1 MKKIYLLGVLATI
14 MLVGCSSAKTTESSS
29 ASKDTSAAE
38 SKLTDETSI
47 AGTDTNTTFTV
58 GFDKDFPPMG
68 FVGDDG
74 EFTGFDLDLAAE
86 VAKRLGKKIKYQPIA
101 WDAKDMELTSGN
113 IDCIWNGFS
122 TKNRED
128 KYTWTKPYM
137 KNDQVFVVRSD
148 SDINSFEDLAG
159 KTVEVQMDS
168 SAEAVLKENTELSG
182 TFGKLQTV
190 ADFNTGFMD
199 LEMGGVDALAMNS
212 VVANYQITK
221 RGGEGF
227 KVLDKPVSSEE
238 YAVGFK
244 LGNTMLRDEVQMA
257 LEEMKADGTLKSIS
271 EKWFGKDVTTLE

>member
-14 MLVGCSSAKTTESSS
+14 MLAGCSSAKTTESSS
-29 ASKDTSAAE
+29 ADTSAAE

-47 AGTDTNTTFTV
+47 AGTDDDTTFAV
-58 GFDKDFPPMG
+58 GFDQDFPPMG

-86 VAKRLGKKIKYQPIA
+86 VAKRLGKEIKYQPIA
-101 WDAKDMELTSGN
+101 WDAKDMELASGN

-148 SDINSFEDLAG
+148 SGINSFEDLAG
-159 KTVEVQMDS
+159 KTVEVQIDS

-182 TFGKLQTV
+182 TFTKLQTV

-221 RGGEGF
+221 RDTGGF
-227 KVLDKPVSSEE
+227 KVLDKPLSSEE

-244 LGNTMLRDEVQMA
+244 LGNTILRDEVQKA

>member
-14 MLVGCSSAKTTESSS
+14 MLAGCSSAKTTESSS
-29 ASKDTSAAE
+29 ADTSAAE
-38 SKLTDETSI
+38 SKLTDETTT
-47 AGTDTNTTFTV
+47 AATDADTTFTV
-58 GFDKDFPPMG
+58 GFDQDFPPMG

-86 VAKRLGKKIKYQPIA
+86 VAKRLGKEIKYQPIA

-148 SDINSFEDLAG
+148 SGINSFEDLAG
-159 KTVEVQMDS
+159 KAVEVQIDS

-182 TFGKLQTV
+182 TFAKLQTV

-221 RGGEGF
+221 RDTEGF
-227 KVLDKPVSSEE
+227 KVLDKPLSSEE

-244 LGNTMLRDEVQMA
+244 LGNTILRDEVQKA

-271 EKWFGKDVTTLE
+271 EKWFGKDVTTLEW

>member
-14 MLVGCSSAKTTESSS
+14 MLAGCSSAST
-29 ASKDTSAAE
+29 DTSIAE

-58 GFDKDFPPMG
+58 GFDQDFPPMG

-86 VAKRLGKKIKYQPIA
+86 VANRLGKEIKYQPIA

-122 TKNRED
+122 TQNRED

-159 KTVEVQMDS
+159 KTVEVQTDS

-227 KVLDKPVSSEE
+227 KVLDKPLSSEE

-244 LGNTMLRDEVQMA
+244 LGNTILRDEVQTA

>member
-14 MLVGCSSAKTTESSS
+14 MLAGCSSAKTTESSS
-29 ASKDTSAAE
+29 ASTDTSTAE

-47 AGTDTNTTFTV
+47 AGTDANTTFTV
-58 GFDKDFPPMG
+58 GFDQDFPPMG

-86 VAKRLGKKIKYQPIA
+86 VAKRLGKEIKYQPIA

-122 TKNRED
+122 TQNRED

-159 KTVEVQMDS
+159 KTVEVQTDS

-221 RGGEGF
+221 RGEKGF
-227 KVLDKPVSSEE
+227 KVLDKPLSSEE

-244 LGNTMLRDEVQMA
+244 LGNTILRDEVQTA

-271 EKWFGKDVTTLE
+271 EKWFGKDVTTL

>member
-1 MKKIYLLGVLATI
+1 MKKIYLLGMLAAF
-14 MLVGCSSAKTTESSS
+14 MLAGCSSAKTSESTA
-29 ASKDTSAAE
+29 ASETTTVE
-38 SKLTDETSI
+38 SKVTEETTKAASS
-47 AGTDTNTTFTV
+47 DSKTTFTV
-58 GFDKDFPPMG
+58 GFDQDFPPMG
-68 FVGDDG
+68 FVGDYG

-86 VAKRLGKKIKYQPIA
+86 VARRLGKEIKYQPIA
-101 WDAKDMELTSGN
+101 WDAKDMELSSGT

-122 TKNRED
+122 TQNRED

-148 SDINSFEDLAG
+148 SDINSFDDLAG
-159 KTVEVQMDS
+159 KTVEVQIDS
-168 SAEAVLKENTELSG
+168 SAEAVLKENTKLSD

-221 RGGEGF
+221 RDAEDF
-227 KVLDKPVSSEE
+227 KVLDTPLSSEE

-244 LGNTMLRDEVQMA
+244 LGNEALRDEVQKA
-257 LEEMKADGTLKSIS
+257 LDEMKDDGTLKTIS
-271 EKWFGKDVTTLE
+271 EKWFGKDVTILE

>member
-14 MLVGCSSAKTTESSS
+14 MLAGCSSAKTTESSS
-29 ASKDTSAAE
+29 ADTSAAE

-47 AGTDTNTTFTV
+47 AGTDADATFTV
-58 GFDKDFPPMG
+58 GFDQDFPPMG

-74 EFTGFDLDLAAE
+74 EFTGFDLDLAVE
-86 VAKRLGKKIKYQPIA
+86 VAKRLGKEIKYQPIA

-148 SDINSFEDLAG
+148 SGINSFEDLAG
-159 KTVEVQMDS
+159 KTVEVQIDS

-182 TFGKLQTV
+182 TFTKLQTV

-221 RGGEGF
+221 RGSKGF
-227 KVLDKPVSSEE
+227 KVLDKPLSSEE

-244 LGNTMLRDEVQMA
+244 LGNTILRDEVQTA